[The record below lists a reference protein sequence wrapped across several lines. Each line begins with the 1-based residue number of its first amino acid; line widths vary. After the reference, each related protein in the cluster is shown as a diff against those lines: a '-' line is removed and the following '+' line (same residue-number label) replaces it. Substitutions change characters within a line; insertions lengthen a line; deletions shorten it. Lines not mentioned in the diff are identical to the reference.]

1 MADNDQNDEYK
12 FAELDSLENEPLET
26 SEFDTKGSTPARPG
40 GVEPG
45 KNIKRNALITVG
57 IIVFIMLMYKF
68 IGGMFSKTTPTT
80 PQENLNPAPVAEITP
95 SPQPQPQPQVTQT
108 EIPPEPVQPK
118 PVVQPQPQV
127 TQENNSELQ
136 QKVASIEASQQTVQ
150 SEVSSMS
157 QQVGNVN
164 NNVNA
169 LNAQITKLN
178 QMITDL
184 NNQVVKQSEVINVL
198 MERTKPK
205 PVKPVARV
213 RTLTPQIIYYINA
226 VIPGRAWLIGTNG
239 STLTVREG
247 TKIAGYGTVRLIDS
261 MQGRVLTSSGRVI
274 RFSQEDS

>member
-26 SEFDTKGSTPARPG
+26 SEFDAKSSTPAGSG
-40 GVEPG
+40 GMEPR
-45 KNIKRNALITVG
+45 KNIKRNALIAVG
-57 IIVFIMLMYKF
+57 VIVFAMLMYKF
-68 IGGMFSKTTPTT
+68 IGGMFSKTTPT
-80 PQENLNPAPVAEITP
+80 PPKENVSPAPMAEVTP
-95 SPQPQPQPQVTQT
+95 PPQPQVTQT
-108 EIPPEPVQPK
+108 EIPKEPIQPQ
-118 PVVQPQPQV
+118 PVVQQQPPV
-127 TQENNSELQ
+127 VQENPALQ

-178 QMITDL
+178 QMISEL
-184 NNQVVKQSEVINVL
+184 NTQVAKQSEVINIL

-205 PVKPVARV
+205 PVKRV
-213 RTLTPQIIYYINA
+213 VRVHTVTPQINYYINA